1 MIYTPPIQQSDWSE
15 CYNHGIINF
24 YHMVARMRMRGCYTK
39 APKLLIS
46 AFLCANEQ
54 KIMAFITLRVS
65 VLLVFS
71 IGLQH
76 TAWSQSSSGDT
87 DCPTPINS
95 AGGRDVRFN
104 QCPAS
109 NFRVFTGP
117 DLQDLAERLPPF
129 SPEGL
134 AFAARTR
141 ESHVVRLTRS
151 AQLGIAQEGARIDID
166 CLPWLSRFPGGS
178 IRWKYIQLD
187 EFGNRLGES
196 IS

>member
-1 MIYTPPIQQSDWSE
+1 MHSCVQ
-15 CYNHGIINF
+15 
-24 YHMVARMRMRGCYTK
+24 
-39 APKLLIS
+39 
-46 AFLCANEQ
+46 NEQ

-87 DCPTPINS
+87 DCPTPINN

-117 DLQDLAERLPPF
+117 DLQGLAERLPPF

-178 IRWKYIQLD
+178 IQWNYIQLD
-187 EFGNRLGES
+187 EFGNPLG
-196 IS
+196 ICIL